1 MYVCMYITEYSFI
14 TLVMITFIEND
25 MNRIIYL
32 LSKCMSL
39 FFLPIT
45 SQLSYWSTLPDASSF
60 FFLCCGNIVVC
71 KWCLLSCF
79 QFKQRTTTL
88 PCMCKVWEKLVQQL
102 SSWVDACWIMW
113 HDSAVLCHSGLV
125 LFVKAICSSLVFV
138 WEDITAAENCGYLRT
153 SRTDQYM
160 AIDDWKVAHGLCEI
174 GLTITD
180 VWQNGTGKPQKKK
193 QKKAHTFKQNCWKNC
208 LLGKQWL
215 IVTWRCSRMTHN
227 RKVQSDAEVS
237 GSVSQNEG
245 PWISPICF
253 YDVRNYPL
261 WVYSSINS

>member
-1 MYVCMYITEYSFI
+1 MYITEYSFI

-25 MNRIIYL
+25 MNKIIYL
-32 LSKCMSL
+32 LSKCISHYFFTHHISVKLLVQTSSCL
-39 FFLPIT
+39 FFCLYI
-45 SQLSYWSTLPDASSF
+45 YIY
-60 FFLCCGNIVVC
+60 CGNIVDC

-79 QFKQRTTTL
+79 QFKQRTTTW
-88 PCMCKVWEKLVQQL
+88 PCMYKVWENLVQQL

-174 GLTITD
+174 GLTMTD
-180 VWQNGTGKPQKKK
+180 VWQNGTGKPW
-193 QKKAHTFKQNCWKNC
+193 KKARTFKQNCWKNAYWENSG
-208 LLGKQWL
+208 LLWRGGVPEWPTIERSSL
-215 IVTWRCSRMTHN
+215 ILKLVEMLVRT
-227 RKVQSDAEVS
+227 K
-237 GSVSQNEG
+237 G
-245 PWISPICF
+245 PE
-253 YDVRNYPL
+253 
-261 WVYSSINS
+261 